1 MFFFPRVA
9 GKSSGTAIGLWVV
22 FGCGDVV
29 NLSAIRLS
37 VKNFIKKSVQGA
49 NIFIYVQCWE
59 ISSKKSH
66 FTSLGN
72 FFTSRSVISHYIHF
86 Y

>member
-1 MFFFPRVA
+1 MFFSRVA

-22 FGCGDVV
+22 IGCGDVV

-49 NIFIYVQCWE
+49 NIFYLYTVFE
-59 ISSKKSH
+59 YHFKK
-66 FTSLGN
+66 
-72 FFTSRSVISHYIHF
+72 
-86 Y
+86 